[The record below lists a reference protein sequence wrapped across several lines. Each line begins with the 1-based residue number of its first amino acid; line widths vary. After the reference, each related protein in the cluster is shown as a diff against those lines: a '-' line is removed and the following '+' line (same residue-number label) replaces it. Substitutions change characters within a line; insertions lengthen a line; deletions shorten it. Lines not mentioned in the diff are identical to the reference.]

1 MNPEVVVPLAGIV
14 MIISLSLGIPLVRS
28 YTRRLE
34 SKPSDALGS
43 GEVITRLN
51 RIEQAIEAMSTEVE
65 RIAEGQR
72 FTTKLLSSKPEP
84 TAMAVRSEQK

>member
-14 MIISLSLGIPLVRS
+14 MIVALSLGIPLVRS
-28 YTRRLE
+28 YTKRME
-34 SKPSDALGS
+34 AKPSDALPS

-72 FTTKLLSSKPEP
+72 FTTKLLSAKPES
-84 TAMAVRSEQK
+84 TAMAARSEQK